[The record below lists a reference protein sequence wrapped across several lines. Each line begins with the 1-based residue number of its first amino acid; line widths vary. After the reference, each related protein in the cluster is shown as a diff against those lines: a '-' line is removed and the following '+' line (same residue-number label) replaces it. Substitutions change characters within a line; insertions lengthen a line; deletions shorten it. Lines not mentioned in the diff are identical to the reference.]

1 MPESVVFLFFINF
14 SVKNI
19 KNKTKKQRALAT
31 FFLANCWDRCSFG
44 TLQQRNVMRKL
55 LRTLAFGAMTIAF
68 SVAASASEITTSVNA
83 ADISDFSTADTVFGA
98 DGITLTVSSDS
109 TGYRFVDKISGATS
123 TIDIAS
129 GAKLTVTNNG
139 GVSKPLLD
147 FTKSTLN
154 VNGEGTFYVKNSGEV
169 FIRGKVL
176 NFNANTQFD
185 SRISILGTSVVNI
198 NNNFKAFSFSG
209 QPNITLNINK
219 GTTNL
224 GDYAQWGYNSQA
236 NVASGATL
244 IATGGLRVINSS
256 GGLGALTQSMNI
268 GGTVSVSSA
277 FGTKGWN
284 GTYGVAVSMFASNL
298 TVNKGGSLTIFN
310 SDANKTKNNVIAVA
324 LSNAGTISLDKKLYM
339 ANNTT
344 LSLKEGSN
352 LSTEGRSSQAYSYI
366 DLANVVYIDTTNTA
380 GTSANSRPVVL
391 AITDSKVTAANVTFN
406 IEGAQELGG
415 VRFYK
420 DSKLT
425 LNFAEGSSFAVNE
438 FLSIDDYEGDFI
450 INLTGDW
457 GKNNF
462 KINDMSENRINKI
475 KFMHD
480 GVEIVVGK
488 DYELVADTASGM
500 GYWFNAIPE
509 PSTYAAILGG
519 LAIAFAFMRKTRKG
533 A

>member
-1 MPESVVFLFFINF
+1 
-14 SVKNI
+14 
-19 KNKTKKQRALAT
+19 
-31 FFLANCWDRCSFG
+31 
-44 TLQQRNVMRKL
+44 MRKL
-55 LRTLAFGAMTIAF
+55 LKTLAFGAMTAAF
-68 SVAASASEITTSVNA
+68 SVAASASEITTSVDA

-129 GAKLTVTNNG
+129 GAKLTITNNG
-139 GVSKPLLD
+139 GSGKPMLD
-147 FTKSTLN
+147 FSKSTLN
-154 VNGEGTFYVKNSGEV
+154 INGDGTFYVKSSSEV
-169 FIRGKVL
+169 FIRGSVL
-176 NFNANTQFD
+176 NFNAKTQFD
-185 SRISILGTSVVNI
+185 ARLSILGTSVVNI
-198 NNNFKAFSFSG
+198 NNDFTAASFSG

-224 GDYAQWGYNSQA
+224 GAYAQWGYNSKT
-236 NVASGATL
+236 NVAAGATL

-256 GGLGALTQSMNI
+256 GGLGALTQSMDVS
-268 GGTVSVSSA
+268 GTVSVSGN

-284 GTYGVAVSMFASNL
+284 GTYGVAVSMFAANL
-298 TVNKGGSLTIFN
+298 NVNKGGSLTV
-310 SDANKTKNNVIAVA
+310 SDTNFDNVIAVS
-324 LSNAGTISLDKKLYM
+324 LNNAGTISLGKKLYM

-344 LSLKEGSN
+344 LTLKEGSD

-366 DLANVVYIDTTNTA
+366 DLANVVYIDTTNTS
-380 GTSANSRPVVL
+380 GGNANSRPVVL
-391 AITDSKVTAANVTFN
+391 AITDSKVTAADVTFN

-425 LNFAEGSSFAVNE
+425 LNFAKGSSFTVNE

-462 KINDMSENRINKI
+462 KINDMSENRINRI

-480 GVEIVVGK
+480 GVEIVLGK

-519 LAIAFAFMRKTRKG
+519 LAIAFAFMRRRR
-533 A
+533 